1 MKKIVNS
8 LLLMIFVSISITHLQ
23 ARSTHKKTNR
33 VEKLSRAQQR
43 EKKKQA
49 QQEAHKEKQK
59 MVALLIAQ
67 KIREHRSNKNIEE
80 SNSEPSA

>member
-8 LLLMIFVSISITHLQ
+8 LLLMIFVSISTTHLQ

-33 VEKLSRAQQR
+33 D
-43 EKKKQA
+43 KKKQA
-49 QQEAHKEKQK
+49 QQEARKEKQK

-67 KIREHRSNKNIEE
+67 KIREHRSNKSIEE